1 MTGASGNASGIAS
14 GIASGMRCAA
24 VPAEAEA
31 QGLALVIDDELSV
44 RQLTTLMLRR
54 AGFEVLAAAD
64 GVEGLAL
71 FERHR
76 ARVRVVVLD
85 LTMPRMSGLE
95 TLAAIRRLE
104 PRTPVLLCSGWPDPG
119 DLGQLEQH
127 APVRFLR
134 KPYQLETL
142 VGEIRAL
149 G

>member
-1 MTGASGNASGIAS
+1 VS
-14 GIASGMRCAA
+14 
-24 VPAEAEA
+24 AEDQTQARAEVQP

-64 GVEGLAL
+64 GLEGLAL

-85 LTMPRMSGLE
+85 LTMPRMGGLE

-104 PRTPVLLCSGWPDPG
+104 PRTPVLLCSGWCEPDE
-119 DLGQLEQH
+119 LAQLQRH
-127 APVRFLR
+127 AAVRFLR
-134 KPYQLETL
+134 KPYQLDTL

-149 G
+149 F